1 MAQIE
6 EIEMDAHRAQLK
18 SDVRDLV
25 DKYRAI
31 FGWDVPEVN
40 EALSERLIVKALRQA
55 LDELFPASNSSGPP
69 LAD

>member
-31 FGWDVPEVN
+31 FGWDVPEID
-40 EALSERLIVKALRQA
+40 EALSDRLIVKALRQA
-55 LDELFPASNSSGPP
+55 LDELVQEEIPA
-69 LAD
+69 A